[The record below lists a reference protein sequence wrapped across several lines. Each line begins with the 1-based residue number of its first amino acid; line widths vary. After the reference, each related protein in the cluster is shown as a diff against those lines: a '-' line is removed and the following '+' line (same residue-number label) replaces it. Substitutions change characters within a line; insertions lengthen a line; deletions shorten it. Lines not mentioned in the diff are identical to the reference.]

1 MRVRLEKVNNCFKT
15 CLDPDP
21 QLKPD
26 YRSYPDTNLQFQKI
40 SSAGLGKEHTHLSF
54 AKYFSKWI
62 PEYTQQAAASRARKQ
77 GSMEA
82 RRQEGKEARRQGGK
96 GTARS
101 SSSCKQQQQQGGG
114 TSQPELKGVKGLLL
128 QYCTTV
134 VPALPVVPPAP
145 GPAALSRGTGTSNS
159 KLYQ

>member
-96 GTARS
+96 EARDQQGAAAAAS
-101 SSSCKQQQQQGGG
+101 SSS
-114 TSQPELKGVKGLLL
+114 
-128 QYCTTV
+128 
-134 VPALPVVPPAP
+134 
-145 GPAALSRGTGTSNS
+145 S
-159 KLYQ
+159 KEEEHLNQSSKE

>member
-1 MRVRLEKVNNCFKT
+1 VTLLAGSQLLYGCGDNIACIDFFVAISYKRQMRVRLEKVNNCFKT

-96 GTARS
+96 EAREQQGAAAAAS
-101 SSSCKQQQQQGGG
+101 SSS
-114 TSQPELKGVKGLLL
+114 
-128 QYCTTV
+128 
-134 VPALPVVPPAP
+134 
-145 GPAALSRGTGTSNS
+145 S
-159 KLYQ
+159 KEEEHLNQSSKE